1 MKARIALIIWWRRLV
16 MDVAIDTIGGSHTRQ
31 HAVLI
36 AARE

>member
-1 MKARIALIIWWRRLV
+1 